1 MTAKFVGHSQFSFTN
16 QEWVRMFTKFA
27 ISEALTQRLWFLT
40 IASPRREAGAD
51 PGSRSGRVC
60 GRVCGRETT
69 QTETQT

>member
-27 ISEALTQRLWFLT
+27 ISEALTQRLWLQSRARAAKPERT
-40 IASPRREAGAD
+40 PGA
-51 PGSRSGRVC
+51 GSRS